1 MHNDTLTKTFLIT
14 IGLCLLCSLVV
25 STASVVLSPMQETN
39 RKNALNVSI
48 LQVAGIYRPDVPVK
62 EQFEKVQTRVIDLNE
77 GAYIDFPDVGG
88 FDMVSAARN
97 PDFGTPLSKADDTV
111 GISYRP
117 RYAKIYLVSPE
128 GEPDRIVLPIYG
140 YGLWSILYGF
150 ITLEADANTVHAL
163 QFYQHSETPG
173 LGGRVDDPKWQALW
187 KGKKVYAAGSDPQL
201 SVVKGQVSMSDPLS
215 PYKVDGL
222 SGATITGSG
231 VDHMI
236 DFWFGEMGYRKF
248 LEKQFYGMATRQE
261 GSDRSAG

>member
-1 MHNDTLTKTFLIT
+1 MHNDTLTKTFIIT

-25 STASVVLSPMQETN
+25 STAAVVLSPLQETN

-48 LQVAGIYRPDVPVK
+48 LQVAGIYRPDVPVE
-62 EQFEKVQTRVIDLNE
+62 EQFAKVQTKVIDLNE
-77 GAYIDFPDVGG
+77 GAYVDFPDVGG

-97 PDFGTPLSKADDTV
+97 PDFGMPLPKADDIA
-111 GISYRP
+111 GIGYLP
-117 RYAKIYLVSPE
+117 RYAKIYLVSSE
-128 GEPDRIVLPIYG
+128 NELDKIVLPIYG
-140 YGLWSILYGF
+140 YGLWSVLYGF
-150 ITLEADANTVHAL
+150 ITLEADANTVYAL

-201 SVVKGQVSMSDPLS
+201 SVVKGQVNASDPLS
-215 PYKVDGL
+215 SYKVDGL

-236 DFWFGEMGYRKF
+236 DFWFGQMGYRKF

-261 GSDRSAG
+261 GSARSAG

>member
-1 MHNDTLTKTFLIT
+1 MHNDTLTKTFLVT

-25 STASVVLSPMQETN
+25 STASVVLSPMQEKN

-48 LQVAGIYRPDVPVK
+48 LQVAGIYRPDIPVE
-62 EQFEKVQTRVIDLNE
+62 EQFAKVQTKVVDLNE
-77 GAYIDFPDVGG
+77 GAYVDFPDVGG
-88 FDMVSAARN
+88 FDMVAAARN
-97 PDFGTPLSKADDTV
+97 PDFGMPLSKADDIA
-111 GISYRP
+111 GISYLP
-117 RYAKIYLVSPE
+117 RYAKIYLVSSE
-128 GEPDRIVLPIYG
+128 DGVDKIVLPIYG

-150 ITLEADANTVHAL
+150 ITLEADANTVYAL

-187 KGKKVYAAGSDPQL
+187 KGKKVYAAGSNPQL

-236 DFWFGEMGYRKF
+236 DFWFGQMGYRKF

-261 GSDRSAG
+261 GSVRSAG